1 MAFDLTALSAY
12 TDETSQDLI
21 AKAVLNT
28 DLMSLRWT

>member
-12 TDETSQDLI
+12 TDENSLDLI

-28 DLMSLRWT
+28 DLM